1 MGFTINA
8 KDYME
13 YIKKAAQ
20 KIDNNS
26 DYITELDAATGDGD
40 HWVNLNMGFEKLVS
54 SSDELEELPI
64 DDCFK
69 KIGMIMMSTIG
80 GSSGILYGGAYLAA
94 AKMIPS
100 KNEINSEDLC
110 DVLDAMV
117 QSMIDRGDAKP
128 GYKTMIDALFPAV
141 ETYKDCLAKDL
152 SDRETLE
159 AVKQSTIDGAEST
172 KEMKAVRGR
181 ARYQTNKGVG
191 HLDPGAVTMSYQIST
206 LADYLLEKIN

>member
-1 MGFTINA
+1 MGFTMNA
-8 KDYME
+8 EDYME

-20 KIDNNS
+20 KINHNS
-26 DYITELDAATGDGD
+26 DYITQLDAATGDGD
-40 HWVNLNMGFEKLVS
+40 HWVNLNMGFEKLIA
-54 SSDELEELPI
+54 SSDELKVLPI

-94 AKMIPS
+94 AKGIHG
-100 KNEINSEDLC
+100 KNEIHSKDLC

-128 GYKTMIDALFPAV
+128 GYKTMIDALSPAV
-141 ETYKDCLAKDL
+141 EIYKNCIEKGL
-152 SDRETLE
+152 SDKETLIT
-159 AVKQSTIDGAEST
+159 VKQSAIDGAEST
-172 KEMKAVRGR
+172 KNMEAVRGR

-191 HLDPGAVTMSYQIST
+191 HLDPGAITMSYQIST